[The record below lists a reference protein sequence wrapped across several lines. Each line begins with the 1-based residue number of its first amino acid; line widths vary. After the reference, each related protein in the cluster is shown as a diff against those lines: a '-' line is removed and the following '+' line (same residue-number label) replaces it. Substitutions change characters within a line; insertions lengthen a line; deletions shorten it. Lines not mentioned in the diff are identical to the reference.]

1 MGQVNLVRSGFRY
14 INGSGSF
21 KLISSMLAVD
31 PMPGS
36 AAVSLDN
43 AGLNGFVRAAA
54 LEFPRGVRIN
64 ALSPPW
70 VRETLAVIG
79 QDESQEMPATQ
90 VGGAYIESIE
100 GQRAGKMLPAQDF
113 VGKAQ

>member
-36 AAVSLDN
+36 AAVSLNN

-64 ALSPPW
+64 VLSPPW
-70 VRETLAVIG
+70 VRETFRHRPG
-79 QDESQEMPATQ
+79 
-90 VGGAYIESIE
+90 
-100 GQRAGKMLPAQDF
+100 
-113 VGKAQ
+113 

>member
-1 MGQVNLVRSGFRY
+1 M
-14 INGSGSF
+14 NGGGSF
-21 KLISSMLAVD
+21 TLISSMLAVD

-43 AGLNGFVRAAA
+43 AGLNGFVRAVA
-54 LEFPRGVRIN
+54 LEFPRDVRIHV
-64 ALSPPW
+64 LSPPW

-90 VGGAYIESIE
+90 VGGAYIESTE
-100 GQRAGKMLPAQDF
+100 GHRAGEMLPAQDF
-113 VGKAQ
+113 IGKAQ

>member
-1 MGQVNLVRSGFRY
+1 MGQVNLVRSGLRY

-21 KLISSMLAVD
+21 TLISSMLAVD

-54 LEFPRGVRIN
+54 L
-64 ALSPPW
+64 
-70 VRETLAVIG
+70 
-79 QDESQEMPATQ
+79 
-90 VGGAYIESIE
+90 
-100 GQRAGKMLPAQDF
+100 
-113 VGKAQ
+113 